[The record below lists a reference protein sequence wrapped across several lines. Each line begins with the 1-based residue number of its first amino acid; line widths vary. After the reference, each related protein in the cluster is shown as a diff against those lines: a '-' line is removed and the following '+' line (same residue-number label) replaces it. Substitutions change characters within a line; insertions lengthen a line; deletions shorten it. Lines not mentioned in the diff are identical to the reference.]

1 MAHPKSKSSA
11 ELYWNAVTNDIDG
24 VRESLTTEGVNVNST
39 SNADVRTVLM
49 HAAIHGNCDM
59 ITALHDAAA
68 DINRKSANHGMTAL
82 AFAIANGHCDACRLL
97 LSLGA
102 EWDSNTASLIVGRLR
117 YGLVQFEN
125 THSDHWPTV
134 FCSEVFDCFMVLRD
148 YISQRVCTPTHH
160 AGCSTC
166 SAICRLQNPPPHQ
179 QWWLNEVFT
188 NYPALIS
195 FKVPHGDAEYLYA
208 DPEYMYELFYGW
220 LNLFYEFPKGDQLAS
235 IEIQMELQELLDTW
249 ATRDLAPRLQAL
261 TLALAGTHQ
270 GIPSDPKVPLM
281 ARGEG
286 GLRQKKLGVLV
297 PGPSQDRKEEKEREP
312 QR

>member
-1 MAHPKSKSSA
+1 
-11 ELYWNAVTNDIDG
+11 
-24 VRESLTTEGVNVNST
+24 
-39 SNADVRTVLM
+39 
-49 HAAIHGNCDM
+49 
-59 ITALHDAAA
+59 
-68 DINRKSANHGMTAL
+68 
-82 AFAIANGHCDACRLL
+82 
-97 LSLGA
+97 
-102 EWDSNTASLIVGRLR
+102 
-117 YGLVQFEN
+117 
-125 THSDHWPTV
+125 
-134 FCSEVFDCFMVLRD
+134 
-148 YISQRVCTPTHH
+148 
-160 AGCSTC
+160 
-166 SAICRLQNPPPHQ
+166 
-179 QWWLNEVFT
+179 LNEVFT

-297 PGPSQDRKEEKEREP
+297 PGPSQDRKEEKESPNAKETMYMSPNVNTIKTKATTSFTIESTPTAKDSKDTVTTVR
-312 QR
+312 Q